1 MGALWIS
8 NSDENRFLY
17 ARSGDF
23 LHYSFQC
30 DLCWFRNIKFRSPS
44 ASSQSDQRLMKYIRR
59 VNLDG
64 MWSREPGTVRSI
76 RLNLEKMIKYCKD
89 LGFDPTLPELGPWP
103 VADKVG
109 FQVALAQLRF
119 SQERG
124 NNELTHLQFDTIRK
138 IRTSYSHIH
147 EVSASSNNT
156 VIHSFRTLLGKMF
169 SNSSCPTQSR
179 VFKKYMEGMLERM
192 GKQTKSN
199 MPLDYKVLHL
209 IMKSFDEELGY
220 VGVSAARA
228 RWISMCGCFLLLGFV
243 LSLRGNEGFMVEAHG
258 LVSHLHY
265 GLEENL
271 EEEENVGFVVV
282 PLLGRFKNED
292 GERWHLML
300 SVSRTG
306 SGFEVRKWVERVA
319 AILVDEGHTSG
330 PAFCHANGRSF
341 RSFEIDE
348 ELHNQLDKIQA
359 DNPRLIESKLDVRE
373 WFSIHRSLRRGSTA
387 RADELDISETVTNLH
402 NRWRSTEY
410 LKGNRTTGSMRQY
423 YTSLRLTRK
432 VRLKYTR
439 HL

>member
-1 MGALWIS
+1 MGALWVT
-8 NSDENRFLY
+8 NADENRFLC
-17 ARSGDF
+17 ARSGEF
-23 LHYSFQC
+23 LHFSFQC
-30 DLCWFRNIKFRSPS
+30 DLCWFRNIKYRSPS
-44 ASSQSDQRLMKYIRR
+44 LSSQSDQRLLKYIRR

-64 MWSREPGTVRSI
+64 MWSRESGTVRSI

-89 LGFDPTLPELGPWP
+89 LGFDPTLPNLGPWP
-103 VADKVG
+103 VGDKVG
-109 FQVALAQLRF
+109 FQVALAQVRF
-119 SQERG
+119 SQEKG

-138 IRTSYSHIH
+138 IRTSYSHVH
-147 EVSASSNNT
+147 EVSVGANNT
-156 VIHSFRTLLGKMF
+156 ATHAFRTLLGKMF
-169 SNSSCPTQSR
+169 SNTSCPTQSR

-199 MPLDYKVLHL
+199 MALDYKVLHL
-209 IMKSFDEELGY
+209 ILKSFEEELSCIGISEKR
-220 VGVSAARA
+220 V
-228 RWISMCGCFLLLGFV
+228 RWIHMCGCFLLLSFV

-271 EEEENVGFVVV
+271 EEEDEVGFVVI

-300 SVSRTG
+300 SVSLTG
-306 SGFEVRKWVERVA
+306 SGFEVRKWVQRVA
-319 AILVDEGHTSG
+319 VILVDEGHTSG
-330 PAFCHANGRSF
+330 PAFCHENGKSV

-348 ELHNQLDKIQA
+348 EFQNQLEKIQT
-359 DNPRLIESKLDVRE
+359 DNPNLIETKLDVRE

-410 LKGNRTTGSMRQY
+410 LKGSRTTGSMRQY

>member
-1 MGALWIS
+1 
-8 NSDENRFLY
+8 
-17 ARSGDF
+17 
-23 LHYSFQC
+23 
-30 DLCWFRNIKFRSPS
+30 
-44 ASSQSDQRLMKYIRR
+44 
-59 VNLDG
+59 
-64 MWSREPGTVRSI
+64 
-76 RLNLEKMIKYCKD
+76 
-89 LGFDPTLPELGPWP
+89 
-103 VADKVG
+103 
-109 FQVALAQLRF
+109 
-119 SQERG
+119 
-124 NNELTHLQFDTIRK
+124 
-138 IRTSYSHIH
+138 
-147 EVSASSNNT
+147 
-156 VIHSFRTLLGKMF
+156 
-169 SNSSCPTQSR
+169 
-179 VFKKYMEGMLERM
+179 M

-209 IMKSFDEELGY
+209 IMKSFDEELVC
-220 VGVSAARA
+220 VGVSAARS

-271 EEEENVGFVVV
+271 EEEEDVGFVVV

-300 SVSRTG
+300 SVSRTW
-306 SGFEVRKWVERVA
+306 SGFEVRKWIERVA

-341 RSFEIDE
+341 RSYEMDE
-348 ELHNQLDKIQA
+348 ELHNQLDRIVQP

-373 WFSIHRSLRRGSTA
+373 LFSIHRSLRRGSTA

-432 VRLKYTR
+432 VRLKYTCQ
-439 HL
+439 L